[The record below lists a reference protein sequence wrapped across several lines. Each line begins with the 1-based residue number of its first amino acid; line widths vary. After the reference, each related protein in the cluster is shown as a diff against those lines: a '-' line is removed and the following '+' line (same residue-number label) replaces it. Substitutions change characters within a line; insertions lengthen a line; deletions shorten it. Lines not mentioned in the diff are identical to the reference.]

1 MWLLEKGKLISDQS
15 KVADSCNNLFENAIQ
30 PLGIKANGHSNESYG
45 LNNIVEIAIK
55 NWLALT
61 DKFYHRKCLK

>member
-15 KVADSCNNLFENAIQ
+15 KVAVSCNNFFNVIQ

-45 LNNIVEIAIK
+45 LNNTVEIAIK
-55 NWLALT
+55 KI
-61 DKFYHRKCLK
+61 D

>member
-15 KVADSCNNLFENAIQ
+15 KVADSCNNSFENAIQ

-45 LNNIVEIAIK
+45 LNNTVEIAIK
-55 NWLALT
+55 KI
-61 DKFYHRKCLK
+61 D